1 METNITHLCIVKPN
15 YLNYMKITFIIA
27 RVLLGALY
35 VFAALNYFFQLTPQE
50 APTGTALTFAMG
62 LGAAGY
68 FMPFLK
74 VLELLCGIAFIT
86 GQYVSLA
93 AVVIFPVTVNIL
105 LFHAFLAPE
114 TVIMSIFMLG
124 LNLFIA
130 WRYRGNYSMVFARR

>member
-1 METNITHLCIVKPN
+1 
-15 YLNYMKITFIIA
+15 MKITFIIA

-35 VFAALNYFFQLTPQE
+35 VFASLNYFFQLTPQPSAE
-50 APTGTALTFAMG
+50 GAALTFGMG
-62 LGAAGY
+62 LMAAGY

-74 VLELLCGIAFIT
+74 IIELLCGIALIS

-105 LFHAFLAPE
+105 LFHAFLAPA
-114 TVIMSIFMLG
+114 TVVMAVVMLA

-130 WRYRGNYSMVFARR
+130 WKYRGNYSTVFARR